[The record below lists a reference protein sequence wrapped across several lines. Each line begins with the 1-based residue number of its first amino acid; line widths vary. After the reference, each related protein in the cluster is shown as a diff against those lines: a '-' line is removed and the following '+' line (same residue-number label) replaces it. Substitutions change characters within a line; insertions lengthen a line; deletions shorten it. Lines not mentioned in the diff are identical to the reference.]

1 MKTASVRLSEPAFCQ
16 LLAMMPAA
24 GRLLL
29 PEAAY
34 SAKEFIRARQ
44 EWEEAGL
51 AELDFDGVLHASP
64 RFARMLWN
72 LEKSRGVLR
81 LRDTAGEIMFVRGP
95 VDLLQI
101 RRKAGEDGRRL
112 AMRPLSEAA
121 WAIKRRLRE
130 HAEWELM
137 TQIPGEE
144 SPLLSKISPEEG
156 QGGREE
162 AIRAHLEKFYGKEA
176 GQNAG

>member
-34 SAKEFIRARQ
+34 SAREFIRARQ

-81 LRDTAGEIMFVRGP
+81 LR
-95 VDLLQI
+95 
-101 RRKAGEDGRRL
+101 
-112 AMRPLSEAA
+112 
-121 WAIKRRLRE
+121 E

-137 TQIPGEE
+137 TQLPGEE

-162 AIRAHLEKFYGKEA
+162 TIRAHLERFYGKEA